1 MEIFINEESL
11 HGQYKD
17 LREFTEALKKFI
29 GIFSYINEQKRK
41 SEVYKLDTNVFLS
54 KNAIL
59 NDAFQKSLEA
69 IPNMQLKLAFKEII
83 FARLNPKDWKPNQIH
98 SSEDTYHYKDLI
110 AAQNTSIAE
119 ITERLLKDEDTP
131 RVLINFTTSKFEN
144 ELYLAVFKNDLDE
157 VNLPVKVAM
166 VDSKEN
172 FQKWISNYPEKN
184 IVEQYTST
192 TEIWK
197 EREELFPNLIFCG
210 DTQKQLEDFGINDK
224 ELRTIF
230 EKLNVLDNYLA
241 NNEQLNFD
249 NLNFEISP
257 ESTST
262 MQQYGSLRQFRL
274 PNGTTE
280 TFTLHIKLSN
290 LRIHIFPNNKGKCY
304 IGYIGKHLPTKK
316 FN

>member
-41 SEVYKLDTNVFLS
+41 LEVYKLDTNVFLS

-69 IPNMQLKLAFKEII
+69 INPQLKNAFTQII

-119 ITERLLKDEDTP
+119 ITERLLQDENTP
-131 RVLINFTTSKFEN
+131 RVLINFTNSNFEN
-144 ELYLAVFKNDLDE
+144 ELYLAVFKNDIDQLK
-157 VNLPVKVAM
+157 LPINVAM
-166 VDSKEN
+166 VDSKEM
-172 FQKWISNYPEKN
+172 FEKWISDYTEKN
-184 IVEQYTST
+184 IVEQYNSIN
-192 TEIWK
+192 EIWEK
-197 EREELFPNLIFCG
+197 REEVFPNLIFCG
-210 DTQKQLEDFGINDK
+210 DTQKQLEGFGIKDK

-230 EKLNVLDNYLA
+230 EKLNILDNYLSTT
-241 NNEQLNFD
+241 EQLDFD

-262 MQQYGSLRQFRL
+262 MQQYGNLRKFKL
-274 PNGTTE
+274 PNGDTE

-290 LRIHIFPNNKGKCY
+290 LRIHIFPTNKGKCY

>member
-29 GIFSYINEQKRK
+29 SIFSFINEQKR
-41 SEVYKLDTNVFLS
+41 SLEVYKLDTNVFLS

-69 IPNMQLKLAFKEII
+69 INPQLKNAFTQII

-119 ITERLLKDEDTP
+119 ITERLLQDEDTP
-131 RVLINFTTSKFEN
+131 RVLINFTTSKFES
-144 ELYLAVFKNDLDE
+144 ELYLAVFKNDIDQL
-157 VNLPVKVAM
+157 NPPIKVAM

-172 FQKWISNYPEKN
+172 FQKWISNYPEKS
-184 IVEQYTST
+184 IVEQYNSIN
-192 TEIWK
+192 EIWEK
-197 EREELFPNLIFCG
+197 REEIFPNLIFCG
-210 DTQKQLEDFGINDK
+210 DTQNQLGNFGINDK
-224 ELRTIF
+224 RLRTIL
-230 EKLNVLDNYLA
+230 EKLNVLDNYLSK
-241 NNEQLNFD
+241 NEKLDFD
-249 NLNFEISP
+249 NLNFKISG

-262 MQQYGSLRQFRL
+262 MQQYGNLREFKL
-274 PNGTTE
+274 PNGKYE
-280 TFTLHIKLSN
+280 IFELHIKLPT

-304 IGYIGKHLPTKK
+304 VGYIGNHLQT
-316 FN
+316 